1 TEAMVSIDVNTG
13 RFTGKKDQEET
24 IYKTNMEAAREV
36 ARQLRLRDL
45 GGIIVIDFIDMETE
59 SNRKAVVD
67 ELRNQLRR
75 DRSRT
80 KAFAVSDLG
89 LVEMTRQ
96 RERPSLLAYY
106 SEDCPQCHGLGKV
119 LSLES
124 VLVKIE
130 RLLRRVHAKAAEKGI
145 VVHVAP
151 EVAVFMLEHNGKR
164 LAEFEKRYKLQVD
177 LRDDPGL
184 AREDIR
190 LVSSRTK
197 KDVTA
202 VYS

>member
-1 TEAMVSIDVNTG
+1 
-13 RFTGKKDQEET
+13 
-24 IYKTNMEAAREV
+24 
-36 ARQLRLRDL
+36 
-45 GGIIVIDFIDMETE
+45 VI
-59 SNRKAVVD
+59 D
-67 ELRNQLRR
+67 ELRSHLRR

-106 SEDCPQCHGLGKV
+106 SEDCSHCHGLGKV

-130 RLLRRVHAKAAEKGI
+130 RLLRRVHAKGAEKGMI
-145 VVHVAP
+145 VHVAP
-151 EVAVFMLEHNGKR
+151 EVAVFMLEHNGRR
-164 LAEFEKRYKLQVD
+164 LQEFEKHYKLQVD
-177 LRDDPGL
+177 LRDDPAL
-184 AREDIR
+184 AREDVR